1 MKKAALIIFTIVFVA
16 IMAVSL
22 VACSNATVQGQ
33 LKDVWRPYEKYTY
46 SVNDGTNTGTY
57 VVEILRSNGGTV
69 EVGTKSVENLGKGIL
84 INGKLNIA
92 DVEYTTAC
100 YVQFNSGGAFNVPK
114 ASYKKQTVSGNV
126 TLELVATYADNN
138 YNYSGTQ
145 NGTEI
150 SGTIAL
156 SNPYYDSNEFH
167 QVLRGVNSM
176 STGFSFSFNVPV
188 AIGESS
194 LASLSASCNST
205 TKVAYGDDNVEC
217 FEVLLSRSTKVNG
230 KDQKLYYTTSPMTI
244 DGWPLPYVLMKFVEP
259 TANGEVV
266 YTLTSVSLTQ
276 NSFLF

>member
-259 TANGEVV
+259 TADGEVV